1 MIDPRS
7 GIPPDP
13 DIFRSISAIPLPV
26 LPVSGEAVAVG
37 EAVAADVERG
47 TSSGSLSKIR
57 SSAFCKPDLSDV
69 LEGSISRPRRK
80 AAAAAL

>member
-26 LPVSGEAVAVG
+26 LPVSG